1 VCNGVDIRNDVSTF
15 ERLRGCR
22 VIEGSVQIVLMDA
35 SEEKLSNFTFPE
47 LREIT
52 GYLLLFRVQG
62 LRSLS
67 RLFPNLAVIRGD
79 TLFFNFALV
88 IYEMKHLQE
97 VGLNSL
103 THVIRGAVNIERN
116 SLLCYVDTID
126 WGHIA
131 KHGKELHV
139 INVSI
144 GHISLFPQKLA
155 LIYWCGGGHAAICHS
170 ISPLDKMTKKFPL
183 SCH

>member
-1 VCNGVDIRNDVSTF
+1 VFAVCNGVDIRNDVSLF
-15 ERLRGCR
+15 ERLRGCK
-22 VIEGSVQIVLMDA
+22 VVEGSVQIVLMDA
-35 SEEKLSNFTFPE
+35 SEEKLSNYTFPE

-97 VGLNSL
+97 IGLHSL

-139 INVSI
+139 IDVSI
-144 GHISLFPQKLA
+144 KN
-155 LIYWCGGGHAAICHS
+155 IY
-170 ISPLDKMTKKFPL
+170 
-183 SCH
+183 